1 MGIDGLPN
9 GEKKRVKAKI
19 RYNHGGE
26 YGVLEVTDDGTALV
40 TFDKPVRA
48 AAPGQALV
56 FYDETGTYILGGGTI
71 I

>member
-1 MGIDGLPN
+1 MREMTGFIMQVTITN
-9 GEKKRVKAKI
+9 
-19 RYNHGGE
+19 
-26 YGVLEVTDDGTALV
+26 GVLEVTDDGTALV

-56 FYDETGTYILGGGTI
+56 FYDETGTYIYGGGTI